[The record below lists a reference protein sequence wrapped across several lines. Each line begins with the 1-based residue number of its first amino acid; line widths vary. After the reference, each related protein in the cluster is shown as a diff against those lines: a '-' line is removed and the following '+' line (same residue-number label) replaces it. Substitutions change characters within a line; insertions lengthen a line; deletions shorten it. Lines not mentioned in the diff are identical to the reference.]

1 MNKLASFVVRN
12 PKLIVALTLVLTG
25 VFGAALGIYGIKFN
39 GSPETLARNDEA
51 LNFFKETQATF
62 GSDDVLI
69 VALEAKDIFT
79 AEAKERLD
87 YLTGLFAAQQG
98 VASAVSLSNVTAI
111 KSDKDGIVIDKLIP
125 AQATTEQ
132 LQQLKSAVT
141 SDPLYA
147 KNYISTDGRTAAI
160 NLFLNHLPTKE
171 SHLVSETIERL
182 VKQESH
188 SDLWVAGVPLM
199 DAKGVSSMI
208 SDISLFSPIAAVLC
222 FLVFFGTFRSFWGA
236 VLPMLALGM
245 GLVWTVGLM
254 ALINKPFNIAT
265 VTMPTVLMAVGSSY
279 IFHVLNQYRVSM
291 SSVDANAT
299 EAAQHAVWLEG
310 WQFIMPAV
318 FVSGATTVAGFA
330 AHTSSPVPA
339 AQDTGLFQAIG
350 VTFMLILTITFVP
363 AVLALL
369 PQQAMGRTRSEQ
381 KDYATWMNGLLKQ
394 ATALILYRKRAVLSV
409 SLIATMI
416 VGAGIYWMR
425 VNTDYLKIF
434 PRESDIAQTAVKLHQ
449 HLAGASVLQ
458 IVVSGNKDAAK
469 STAFT
474 EKLAAIEQFALEQ
487 EGVDGAISVADIVKK
502 FNSVL
507 PGNAEEMKLE
517 IPKNAARLQS
527 IFDNYLS
534 QDDTINKLV
543 SPDYSKAVIVLR
555 TNLFGSKELRVFT
568 TAMNQWLAANLPA
581 NLNARVTGAFILL
594 NDASDEVAVSQA
606 SSLAIALVTIYF
618 MMVLL
623 FRSFATGLL
632 AMIPNL
638 LPIVGYFGFLGWS
651 GITLD
656 ITTSLVASSVL
667 GLAVDNAVHQ
677 IRRYRQCLAESQ
689 LTSQNLSSGN
699 ETAQAPPRS
708 AREVEGW
715 AMWLTLLRTGK
726 PMTLANL
733 MLMAAFLIFVFSG
746 FTPVRTAGLLWALT
760 IFACLVADL
769 LFLPA
774 LMETRFFRKAA
785 IGNPGTFKKQLPN
798 RTEFQQEVE

>member
-1 MNKLASFVVRN
+1 MNKFASFVVLN
-12 PKLIVALTLVLTG
+12 PKLIVAVSLVLT
-25 VFGAALGIYGIKFN
+25 VIFAAALAVYGIKFN

-51 LNFFKETQATF
+51 LNFFKATQATF

-69 VALEAKDIFT
+69 VALEAEDMFT
-79 AEAKERLD
+79 LEAKERLD
-87 YLTGLFAAQQG
+87 YLTNLLAAQPG
-98 VASAVSLSNVTAI
+98 VATAVSLSNVTAI
-111 KSDKDGIVIDKLIP
+111 KRDKDGIVIDKLIP
-125 AQATTEQ
+125 ARATAEQ
-132 LQQLKSAVT
+132 LQQLKSPVT

-160 NLFLNHLPTKE
+160 NVFLNRLPTKE
-171 SHLVSETIERL
+171 SQAVSGAIEHLVKEEARG
-182 VKQESH
+182 
-188 SDLWVAGVPLM
+188 DLWVAGVPLM
-199 DAKGVSSMI
+199 DAKGVSSMV

-236 VLPMLALGM
+236 VLPMLALAM
-245 GLVWTVGLM
+245 GLIWTVGLM
-254 ALINKPFNIAT
+254 ALVNKPFNIAT

-279 IFHVLNQYRVSM
+279 LFHVLNQYRVSM
-291 SSVDANAT
+291 SELDAQASR
-299 EAAQHAVWLEG
+299 AAQNSAWLAG

-339 AQDTGLFQAIG
+339 ARDTGLFQAIG
-350 VTFMLILTITFVP
+350 VAFMLLLTITFVP

-369 PQQAMGRTRSEQ
+369 PQQVLGRTRSEQ
-381 KDYATWMNGLLKQ
+381 KDYATWMNGLLKHI
-394 ATALILYRKRAVLSV
+394 TALILYRKHAVLTL
-409 SLIATMI
+409 SLLATI
-416 VGAGIYWMR
+416 LAGAGIYWLR

-434 PRESDIAQTAVKLHQ
+434 PRESDIAQTAVKLHE

-458 IVVSGNKDAAK
+458 IVVSGEINSAK
-469 STAFT
+469 TVQFN
-474 EKLAAIEQFALEQ
+474 EKLTDIEQFALKQ
-487 EGVDGAISVADIVKK
+487 EGVDAAISVADIVKK

-507 PGNAEEMKLE
+507 PGKTAEMDVE
-517 IPKNAARLQS
+517 IPKNPARLQS

-534 QDDTINKLV
+534 QDDTLTKLV
-543 SPDYSKAVIVLR
+543 SRDYSKAVIVLR

-568 TAMNQWLAANLPA
+568 NAMNGWLAANLPA

-606 SSLAIALVTIYF
+606 SSLAIALVTIYL

-689 LTSQNLSSGN
+689 VASQTYSFDDENMNASPRS
-699 ETAQAPPRS
+699 ETAA
-708 AREVEGW
+708 EGW

-733 MLMAAFLIFVFSG
+733 MLMAAFLIFVLSG

-769 LFLPA
+769 IFLPA
-774 LMETRFFRKAA
+774 LMETRIFRKAA
-785 IGNPGTFKKQLPN
+785 TGNPNGFKKQLPK